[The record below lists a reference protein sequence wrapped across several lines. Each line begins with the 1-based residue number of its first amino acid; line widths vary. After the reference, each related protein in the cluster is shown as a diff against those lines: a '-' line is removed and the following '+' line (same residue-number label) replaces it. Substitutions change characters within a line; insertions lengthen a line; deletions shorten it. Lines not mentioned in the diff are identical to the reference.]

1 MTDQETS
8 DLLLGWIDN
17 RPKILTI
24 PDGYQQAQFAWF
36 IKRASQGWVH
46 TNAVLRA
53 YATALVKLPNLS
65 RNITLVRHH
74 YDNSKHTCRH
84 ICPSESPIGSCTRCD
99 LEDLGHF
106 IVEAIMEIK
115 T

>member
-74 YDNSKHTCRH
+74 YDLSEHTCR
-84 ICPSESPIGSCTRCD
+84 SEHPIGSCTRCD